1 MPRSLLVSKSH
12 QLEALAPP
20 PPPATAAAGSAGG
33 GITAGGIMPYER
45 ANPNRVTID
54 QYYLSKKCALCENLT
69 KKGTCRATCCCNDV
83 LRF

>member
-12 QLEALAPP
+12 QLEALAPL
-20 PPPATAAAGSAGG
+20 PPPAAAAATAAAGG
-33 GITAGGIMPYER
+33 GITAGGVMPYER

-69 KKGTCRATCCCNDV
+69 KKGTCCCNAV
-83 LRF
+83 FE

>member
-20 PPPATAAAGSAGG
+20 PATAAAGSAG
-33 GITAGGIMPYER
+33 GGIMPYER

-69 KKGTCRATCCCNDV
+69 KKGTCRATCCNDV